1 MYCYRVL
8 SKKLVSFLLFG
19 LFCLSGQTVAGQ
31 VAERAASLRQEAY
44 NAILAVEE
52 QGRYAS
58 SLPADLDGA
67 LPMGIKRTLNNVEYI
82 VAFTH
87 AKWTPSGYEL
97 SAFARVKI
105 PDQGKTLFF
114 SGQGIQFKEGNIV
127 GNGRLALLGD
137 ISIPING
144 GTAVLTL
151 KGNINEATGM
161 GGDLT
166 YMDISCEGF
175 KELKITADLEFS
187 GDLIAPVNA
196 DGVAVTGAALK
207 TSFTTVVTD
216 WSDILLDVTLPPFAV
231 KDLKG
236 FIFNINHAV
245 FDFSDGRNAASMAF
259 PAGYGQ
265 YLIPG
270 NPDLWRGVYIKDFSI
285 TLPEYFN
292 NKNTPGKRVSFAA
305 HDLLL
310 DNNGISGLFKATNL
324 LSIDEGSASG
334 WRFSVSSFE
343 FGFMANTWQS
353 ASFAGAISLPV
364 SDDTLSYEAKFSLND
379 EYYLKVGT
387 MKNLNFDLFHA
398 KAQIDPSSYIMLRVA
413 DGAFRPEAM
422 LNGQLSI
429 ASDLDGNNPADT
441 TKKTIQ
447 FNGIVFQELFLS
459 TQAPYFTAQY
469 FGYQGEMKLAN
480 FPVSLNEI
488 ALHATG
494 NEVALQFGVQLTLAD
509 NMFSAGT
516 KLSIAAQRYEE
527 ASLHRWRYQKTD
539 LARINLDIEVAGAFS
554 LEGYLDIKNN
564 DPVYGDGFGGEL
576 TLKLKALEG
585 FKATA
590 RAMFGSKDFR
600 YWFVDGRVSFG
611 AMGIPVFTGVNLNGF
626 AGGAYYRM
634 KRDGMSNQASPT
646 GCLYVPDAN
655 SGLGVK
661 AGVLFNVGSETAVQ
675 GEASFEIAFNRHG
688 GLNFMGFFGTAQFAG
703 KIPGVSDIGDFVTE
717 KFSKLN
723 EYEKKL
729 GADKFKALE
738 NWKLYEPSKAAEQMK
753 DPSRDLSNA
762 SLAAAVGI
770 QYDFTQQSLHATFD
784 LYVNVVGGLLR
795 GRASGNRAGWG
806 VLHIDPDEWYLHM
819 GSPDDR
825 LGIILSL
832 GGLVT
837 VETGGYFMI
846 GHRIP
851 EAPPPPKE
859 VLDILNL
866 DANQISNRSL
876 EMMSKGR
883 GFATGM
889 DFKVSTGDITFLI
902 LYANFMAGFGF
913 DIMMKDYGDA
923 QCKGRSGVVGID
935 GWYAQGQTYVYLGG
949 ELGVKVNLWFIKAKI
964 PIIKGAAAAL
974 VMAKLPNP
982 AWLSG
987 YLGVKFELL
996 GGLVKGSSRFKLTL
1010 GEECDLVI
1018 PGSSPVDMEM
1028 ISDLTPTRGSEQ
1040 IDVFSAPQAAF
1051 NMAIGKQF
1059 EVEDDEGP
1067 KKYRIQL
1074 ESFELLDNGQ
1084 SIQGETKW
1092 NSTNDL
1098 GSFYSHEIMP
1108 PGKTLKAVVKVR
1120 FEQQRNGRWETVY
1133 TGGQMA
1139 IEQKETE
1146 FTTGGAPDHIPL
1158 RNVEYAYP
1166 AVSQQFVLKGE
1177 SQQGYIQLARGQSYL
1192 FPDGYRQEIQINSA
1206 DGTQIIPFVYNVGE
1220 RRIDFPLN
1228 LDFRQSYTLDVTT
1241 MPATAVVSNNAG
1253 STRVTTTVNEDADY
1267 TVQSKT
1273 AGNVTRSDVAFSVLN
1288 YEFKTSRYATFAEK
1302 MNNLVKGEAVLGRIS
1317 SSLIDLQ
1324 YLVAS
1329 GTEPFDPVDMVG
1341 NEQSDGALV
1350 RPTALLTDDYYTQ
1363 DIYPLIYKNYPPAAD
1378 IRITDREPDELGVP
1392 PVRAIYA
1399 SSGYLT
1405 EVERGNYSGLAST
1418 RFPFVYNL
1426 PQVYYNDFM
1435 ELRSKLTN
1443 AFIGTSTFSQY
1454 NYIVSKSFPW
1464 IRTGTYKVRFQYHL
1478 PGGRLGTSADFDY
1491 YNFIK

>member
-1 MYCYRVL
+1 MCCYRVFT
-8 SKKLVSFLLFG
+8 KKLVSFLLVG
-19 LFCLSGQTVAGQ
+19 LFCLSGQVLSGQ
-31 VAERAASLRQEAY
+31 AAEGAVSLRQEAY
-44 NAILAVEE
+44 NAILTVEE
-52 QGRYAS
+52 QGRYAA
-58 SLPADLDGA
+58 SLPVDLENA
-67 LPMGIKRTLNNVEYI
+67 LPMGIKRTLNNIEYI

-87 AKWTPSGYEL
+87 AKWTPTGYVL

-114 SGQGIQFKEGNIV
+114 AAQDIQFKEGNIV

-144 GTAVLTL
+144 NTAVLTL
-151 KGNINEATGM
+151 KGNMNEATGM
-161 GGDLT
+161 GGELT
-166 YMDISCEGF
+166 YMKISCKGF
-175 KELKITADLEFS
+175 EELKITADLEFS
-187 GDLIAPVNA
+187 DGLIVPVDAN
-196 DGVAVTGAALK
+196 GEAVPGTTLK

-216 WSDILLDVTLPPFAV
+216 WNDILLDVTLPPFAV

-236 FIFNINHAV
+236 FVFNIDRAV
-245 FDFSDGRNAASMAF
+245 FDFSDYHNAQSMAF
-259 PAGYGQ
+259 PEGYEQ

-270 NPDLWRGVYIKDFSI
+270 NMALWRGVYIKDFSI

-292 NKNTPGKRVSFAA
+292 NRNSPGKRVSFAA
-305 HDLLL
+305 QNLLL
-310 DNNGISGLFKATNL
+310 DNNGISGLFRAVNL

-334 WRFSVSSFE
+334 WRFSVNSFA
-343 FGFMANTWQS
+343 FGFMANTWQD
-353 ASFAGAISLPV
+353 ASFSGAIGLPV
-364 SDDTLSYEAKFSLND
+364 SEDLLAYEAKFSLND
-379 EYYLKVGT
+379 EYYLKVAT
-387 MKNLNFDLFHA
+387 MNALNFDIFHA
-398 KAQIDPSSYIMLRVA
+398 KAQIDSNSYVMLRVV

-429 ASDLDGNNPADT
+429 AADLDGNNPADT
-441 TKKTIQ
+441 TKKAIQ

-459 TQAPYFTAQY
+459 TQSPYFTAQY

-494 NEVALQFGVQLTLAD
+494 NQVALQFGVQLTLAD
-509 NMFSAGT
+509 SLFSGGT
-516 KLSIAAQRYEE
+516 KLSIAAERHEE
-527 ASLHRWRYQKTD
+527 ASLQHWRYKQTD
-539 LARINLDIEVAGAFS
+539 LARININAKVAGAFS

-564 DPVYGDGFGGEL
+564 DPVYGDGFDGSLRL
-576 TLKLKALEG
+576 TFNALKE
-585 FKATA
+585 FEVTA
-590 RAMFGSKDFR
+590 RAMFGCKEFR

-611 AMGIPVFTGVNLNGF
+611 TTGIPVFTGFNLNGF
-626 AGGAYYRM
+626 AGGVSYRM
-634 KRDGMSNQASPT
+634 KRDGMNGQASPT

-655 SGLGVK
+655 SGVGVK
-661 AGVLFNVGSETAVQ
+661 AGVLFNVGSQTAVQ
-675 GEASFEIAFNRHG
+675 GEASFEIAFNKHG

-703 KIPGVSDIGDFVTE
+703 KIPGVSDITDFVTE

-723 EYEKKL
+723 AYEKKL
-729 GADKFKALE
+729 GADQFKALE
-738 NWKLYEPSKAAEQMK
+738 DRKLYEPSKAAEQMK
-753 DPSRDLSNA
+753 DSSRDLSNA
-762 SLAAAVGI
+762 NLAAAVGI

-819 GSPDDR
+819 GSPNDK
-825 LGIILSL
+825 LGILLSV
-832 GGLVT
+832 GGIVN

-846 GHRIP
+846 GHNIP

-859 VLDILNL
+859 VLDILKL
-866 DANQISNRSL
+866 DADQISNRSL

-982 AWLSG
+982 VWLSG

-996 GGLVKGSSRFKLTL
+996 GGLVKGSARFKLTL
-1010 GEECDLVI
+1010 GEECDLVV

-1028 ISDLTPTRGSEQ
+1028 ISDLTPTRGSDK

-1051 NMAIGKQF
+1051 NMAIGKTF
-1059 EVEDDEGP
+1059 EVEDDEGL
-1067 KKYRIQL
+1067 KAYRIQL
-1074 ESFELLDNGQ
+1074 EDFALLDNGQ
-1084 SIQGETKW
+1084 SIQGKTEW

-1098 GSFYSHEIMP
+1098 ASFYSHEIMP
-1108 PGKTLKAVVKVR
+1108 PDKELTAVVKVR
-1120 FEQQRNGRWETVY
+1120 FEQWRNNRWETVY

-1158 RNVEYAYP
+1158 HNVAYTYP
-1166 AVSQQFVLKGE
+1166 VVSQQFVLKGE
-1177 SQQGYIQLARGQSYL
+1177 SQQGYIQLERGQSYL
-1192 FPDGYRQEIQINSA
+1192 FPDGYRQEIQINSPA
-1206 DGTQIIPFVYNVGE
+1206 GKQIIPFAYNVAE

-1241 MPATAVVSNNAG
+1241 MPANAVVSEDAG
-1253 STRVTTTVNEDADY
+1253 STRVTTTVNEDEDY
-1267 TVQSKT
+1267 AVYNKT

-1288 YEFKTSRYATFAEK
+1288 YAFKTGRYATFAEK

-1329 GTEPFDPVDMVG
+1329 GTEPFDPAELVG

-1363 DIYPLIYKNYPPAAD
+1363 DIYPLVYRNYPPAG
-1378 IRITDREPDELGVP
+1378 IRITDRAPDELGVP
-1392 PVRAIYA
+1392 PVRAIHA
-1399 SSGYLT
+1399 SSAYLT
-1405 EVERGNYSGLAST
+1405 EVERGDYSGLAT
-1418 RFPFVYNL
+1418 RRFPFVYNL

-1443 AFIGTSTFSQY
+1443 AFIDTPILSQY

-1478 PGGRLGTSADFDY
+1478 PGGRLGTSADFEY